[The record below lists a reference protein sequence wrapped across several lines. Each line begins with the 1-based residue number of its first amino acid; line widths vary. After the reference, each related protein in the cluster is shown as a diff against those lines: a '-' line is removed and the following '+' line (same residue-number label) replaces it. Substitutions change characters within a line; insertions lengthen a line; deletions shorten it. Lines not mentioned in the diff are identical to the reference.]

1 MYFVDFMRVT
11 PSQMRF
17 IRIFFPAAYVVGS
30 AIFFVACGV
39 PYARIDLAVWLLLG
53 LACFS
58 ITDLRGYVRGLL
70 FDWFPFFGILVA
82 YDLLRGTASHITSVH
97 FRPMI
102 DLDRLLF
109 GGQIP
114 TVTLQRWLWNGHVHW
129 YDIASWTVYMSHFF
143 LTPVLAA
150 ILWKVNRERFRRFT
164 RLVIALSIAG
174 LTTYALFPAAPPWLA
189 SKDHM
194 VAPLTRII
202 PQVWKALPL
211 SQAGTIAENGYA
223 FANNVAAVPS
233 LHAAFSLLVAI
244 TLWQMTSRRWLKA
257 LIALY
262 PLAMA
267 FAVIYTGEHYVTDV
281 LLGWTYT
288 SAIVFAWSRGASRIA
303 AWQAAR
309 QELEPATTPRHR
321 VPAPERAPIPVTAF
335 SRQPD

>member
-1 MYFVDFMRVT
+1 MRV
-11 PSQMRF
+11 
-17 IRIFFPAAYVVGS
+17 IRVVLPAAYVVGS
-30 AIFFVACGV
+30 AVFFVAYGV
-39 PYARIDLAVWLLLG
+39 PYARIDLAIWLLLG

-58 ITDLRGYVRGLL
+58 VADLRGYFRGLL
-70 FDWFPFFGILVA
+70 FDWFPFFGILIA
-82 YDLLRGTASHITSVH
+82 YDLLRGTASHITTVH

-102 DLDRLLF
+102 DLDRFLF

-129 YDIASWTVYMSHFF
+129 YDVAAWAVYMSHFF

-150 ILWKVNRERFRRFT
+150 ILWKVNREHFRRFT

-174 LTTYALFPAAPPWLA
+174 LTTYAVFPAAPPWLA

-211 SQAGTIAENGYA
+211 NQTGTLVENGYA
-223 FANNVAAVPS
+223 FANNVAAIPS

-244 TLWQMTSRRWLKA
+244 TLWQLTSRRWLRA

-267 FAVIYTGEHYVTDV
+267 FAVVYTGEHYVTDV
-281 LLGWTYT
+281 LLGWVYT
-288 SAIVFAWSRGASRIA
+288 SVIVVAWSRA
-303 AWQAAR
+303 AKMIEAR
-309 QELEPATTPRHR
+309 QRERQPA
-321 VPAPERAPIPVTAF
+321 VPAPRQRAPIPVTAF
-335 SRQPD
+335 SQPD